1 MSEQI
6 RDYISLKPIADR
18 FREVAETFDD
28 KEIREIIESEMKNQI
43 KKQLDFADLGSWIE
57 TILEDWLDEE
67 ENVFFV
73 RDLIKKSIKER
84 LGK

>member
-18 FREVAETFDD
+18 FREVAETFED
-28 KEIREIIESEMKNQI
+28 KEIRDIIESEMRNQI
-43 KKQLDFADLGSWIE
+43 RKQLDFVNLGLWTE
-57 TILEDWLDEE
+57 TILDDWLDEE
-67 ENVFFV
+67 DNVFFV
-73 RDLIKKSIKER
+73 RDLIKKSIKEQ

>member
-28 KEIREIIESEMKNQI
+28 KEIRKIIESEMKNQI

-73 RDLIKKSIKER
+73 RDLIKKSVKER
-84 LGK
+84 LSK

>member
-18 FREVAETFDD
+18 FKEAAETFDD

>member
-1 MSEQI
+1 
-6 RDYISLKPIADR
+6 
-18 FREVAETFDD
+18 
-28 KEIREIIESEMKNQI
+28 MKNQI
-43 KKQLDFADLGSWIE
+43 KKQLDFVDLGSWIE